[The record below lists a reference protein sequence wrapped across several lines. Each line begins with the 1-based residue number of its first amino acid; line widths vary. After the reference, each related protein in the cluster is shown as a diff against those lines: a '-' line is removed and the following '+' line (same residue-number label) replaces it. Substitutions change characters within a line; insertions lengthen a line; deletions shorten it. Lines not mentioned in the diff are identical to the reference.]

1 MYKTRNPISSFLLF
15 LTVNTASSLFNT
27 YISAEMSYNN
37 DNDNSV
43 PTRIF
48 AVIRFETCPKN
59 TPPLVNIISVHRSL
73 ATANAKAEF
82 FWQQGEARERGR
94 RDRRDKWF
102 SASGEVNNEGHVKW
116 RHVEVVEGSGLV
128 GTTSTRATIFVI
140 VDVKT
145 FPSSTSNNISDTLP
159 PVANIISVHA
169 SLATAN
175 KAAEDFWRKEALRFL
190 SSERED
196 ERGHFGAVGELALDG
211 NGRPLKWCCVR
222 VEAMKVDD

>member
-1 MYKTRNPISSFLLF
+1 MQR
-15 LTVNTASSLFNT
+15 
-27 YISAEMSYNN
+27 
-37 DNDNSV
+37 
-43 PTRIF
+43 
-48 AVIRFETCPKN
+48 
-59 TPPLVNIISVHRSL
+59 RS
-73 ATANAKAEF
+73 F